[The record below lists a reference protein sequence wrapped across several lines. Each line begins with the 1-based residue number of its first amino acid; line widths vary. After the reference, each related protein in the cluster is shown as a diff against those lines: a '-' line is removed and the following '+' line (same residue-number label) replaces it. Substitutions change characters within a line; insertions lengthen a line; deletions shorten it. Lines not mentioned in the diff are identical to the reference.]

1 MKYLQSY
8 KIFENFDTNDLVQ
21 DVRDMLLELNDMDLT
36 TVCEHYLEKQGPKG
50 TNVRDYI
57 SIGLEKELSD
67 DPNVWQQ
74 DIKWLDVSEVIYRVL
89 DWMSSNDWKPSY
101 IILDGESYPVE
112 LKDAKDFL
120 TKKFNHYASFKQ
132 RLGRREVSAVFSTLQ
147 IDFVRVENIQES
159 LGFNKRKEIT
169 DVLSDMS
176 LELWDEGFNVQVSAE
191 ELTQSEKFI
200 RVIIQKRGYE
210 QMFKITDVSGVI
222 DSMTSYLVSERLE
235 LSSFSVEVIEED
247 SREYNTYYLRNSD
260 QVENFISDFSG
271 DVLQIK
277 FRFSYTNI

>member
-57 SIGLEKELSD
+57 SVGLEKM
-67 DPNVWQQ
+67 VRCWQQ

-101 IILDGESYPVE
+101 IILDGESYSVE

-132 RLGRREVSAVFSTLQ
+132 RLGRREISAVFSTLQ

-159 LGFNKRKEIT
+159 LDFNKRKEIT

-176 LELWDEGFNVQVSAE
+176 LELWDEGFNVQVSVE

-210 QMFKITDVSGVI
+210 QLFNISSVSDVI
-222 DSMTSYLVSERLE
+222 DSMTSYLVSEGLE
-235 LSSFSVEVIEED
+235 LSSFNVEVIEED
-247 SREYNTYYLRNSD
+247 SRDYNTYYLRNSD
-260 QVENFISDFSG
+260 QVKNFFSDFSG
-271 DVLQIK
+271 DILQIK
-277 FRFSYTNI
+277 FRFSY

>member
-1 MKYLQSY
+1 MKYL
-8 KIFENFDTNDLVQ
+8 
-21 DVRDMLLELNDMDLT
+21 
-36 TVCEHYLEKQGPKG
+36 
-50 TNVRDYI
+50 
-57 SIGLEKELSD
+57 
-67 DPNVWQQ
+67 
-74 DIKWLDVSEVIYRVL
+74 
-89 DWMSSNDWKPSY
+89 
-101 IILDGESYPVE
+101 
-112 LKDAKDFL
+112 
-120 TKKFNHYASFKQ
+120 KKYN
-132 RLGRREVSAVFSTLQ
+132 TL
-147 IDFVRVENIQES
+147 ES
-159 LGFNKRKEIT
+159 LDFNKRKEIT

-176 LELWDEGFNVQVSAE
+176 LELWDEGFNVQVSVE

-210 QMFKITDVSGVI
+210 QMFKISDVSDVI

-235 LSSFSVEVIEED
+235 LSSFNVEVIEED